1 MNNLKIN
8 NDEFIEIKN
17 NCGLQVLKGAVIG
30 SVFIVII
37 SFLPALLI
45 KCSVFSTSNIKV
57 FSNITLFIG
66 CLIGSC
72 FSALIHGKNGM
83 FVGVLTGL
91 LILLFIILT
100 GLLFQT
106 ISFEMIDLSL
116 FLVKL
121 FGLMLFGAIGGIIG
135 INLKS

>member
-17 NCGLQVLKGAVIG
+17 NWGLQVLKGAVIG

-37 SFLPALLI
+37 SFLAALLI

>member
-8 NDEFIEIKN
+8 NDEFVEIKN
-17 NCGLQVLKGAVIG
+17 NWGLQIFKGAVIG
-30 SVFIVII
+30 VISVIII

-45 KCSVFSTSNIKV
+45 KYSVFSTSNIKI
-57 FSNITLFIG
+57 FSNLALFIG
-66 CLIGSC
+66 CLIGAC
-72 FSALIHGKNGM
+72 FSALIYGKNGM

-100 GLLFQT
+100 GLSFQT